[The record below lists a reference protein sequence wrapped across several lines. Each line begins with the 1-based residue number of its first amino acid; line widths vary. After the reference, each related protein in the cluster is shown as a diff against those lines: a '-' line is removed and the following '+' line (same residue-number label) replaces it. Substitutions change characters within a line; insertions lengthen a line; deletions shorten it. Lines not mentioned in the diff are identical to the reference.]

1 MCRPGASIAPAGY
14 PRHNRCLEPSN
25 CPSPRYASDLEP
37 PCRLRRVY
45 PYREVHE
52 RITRDLYE
60 ELLASGDILFPGHD
74 PALLELGRRLS
85 EDVVVC

>member
-1 MCRPGASIAPAGY
+1 M
-14 PRHNRCLEPSN
+14 
-25 CPSPRYASDLEP
+25 
-37 PCRLRRVY
+37 Y

-85 EDVVVC
+85 EDVVVW

>member
-1 MCRPGASIAPAGY
+1 
-14 PRHNRCLEPSN
+14 
-25 CPSPRYASDLEP
+25 
-37 PCRLRRVY
+37 VY

-74 PALLELGRRLS
+74 PPCWSWAAGSPRM
-85 EDVVVC
+85 